1 MSVNKYLEGLAKP
14 FDAECVKWRIQVTNN
29 EKTSG
34 LAVAYLDSRTIAKR
48 LDEVVGQ
55 MRWKDEYKPWITAKN
70 NASQICTIS
79 IYDDSLKEWISKSDG
94 AELSNYSPI
103 KGGLS
108 DAFKR
113 AAVKWGIGRYLYE
126 IKPVWVNVY
135 MRGDKIYIQDDEM
148 PRLEQIY
155 INLLNK
161 INSLGKA
168 PVQKNPGLQQSQ
180 TPKSATEQKKAQ
192 APKQS
197 GSTPLY
203 EILGVKRQKDGQNVR
218 SMLKIKD
225 IKDGNKTA
233 TVYYNGTDD
242 NFKEGA
248 KLNNA
253 VFYLRDTGFGKIHVL
268 QDYELA
274 A

>member
-126 IKPVWVNVY
+126 ITPVWVNVY

-148 PRLEQIY
+148 P
-155 INLLNK
+155 K
-161 INSLGKA
+161 
-168 PVQKNPGLQQSQ
+168 LQQRYITFLKNLNTGN
-180 TPKSATEQKKAQ
+180 TPE
-192 APKQS
+192 
-197 GSTPLY
+197 PLS
-203 EILGVKRQKDGQNVR
+203 L
-218 SMLKIKD
+218 
-225 IKDGNKTA
+225 
-233 TVYYNGTDD
+233 
-242 NFKEGA
+242 
-248 KLNNA
+248 
-253 VFYLRDTGFGKIHVL
+253 IHI
-268 QDYELA
+268 
-274 A
+274 

>member
-1 MSVNKYLEGLAKP
+1 MIANKYLEEFVKP
-14 FDAECVKWRIQVTNN
+14 FEADCVKWRIQSTNN
-29 EKTSG
+29 EKTG
-34 LAVAYLDSRTIAKR
+34 GYAVAYLDSRSIAKR

-70 NASQICTIS
+70 NASQICIIS
-79 IYDDSLKEWISKSDG
+79 IYDDDLKEWVSKSDG

-126 IKPVWVNVY
+126 IKPVWVKVY
-135 MRGDKIYIQDDEM
+135 MRGDKVCIQDDEL
-148 PRLEQIY
+148 PKLEQRY
-155 INLLNK
+155 ITHMSKLKCSGNT
-161 INSLGKA
+161 
-168 PVQKNPGLQQSQ
+168 PTPQQSQ
-180 TPKSATEQKKAQ
+180 TPKSPQQ
-192 APKQS
+192 SAP
-197 GSTPLY
+197 TPLY
-203 EILGVKRQKDGQNVR
+203 EILGVKKQKDGQNVR

-225 IKDGNKTA
+225 IKGENKTA
-233 TVYYNGTDD
+233 TVYYNGIDD

-253 VFYLRDTGFGKIHVL
+253 VFYSQETGFGKVHIL

>member
-103 KGGLS
+103 
-108 DAFKR
+108 
-113 AAVKWGIGRYLYE
+113 
-126 IKPVWVNVY
+126 
-135 MRGDKIYIQDDEM
+135 
-148 PRLEQIY
+148 
-155 INLLNK
+155 
-161 INSLGKA
+161 
-168 PVQKNPGLQQSQ
+168 
-180 TPKSATEQKKAQ
+180 
-192 APKQS
+192 
-197 GSTPLY
+197 
-203 EILGVKRQKDGQNVR
+203 
-218 SMLKIKD
+218 
-225 IKDGNKTA
+225 
-233 TVYYNGTDD
+233 
-242 NFKEGA
+242 
-248 KLNNA
+248 
-253 VFYLRDTGFGKIHVL
+253 
-268 QDYELA
+268 
-274 A
+274 

>member
-34 LAVAYLDSRTIAKR
+34 LAVAYLDSITIAKR

-126 IKPVWVNVY
+126 ITPVWVNVY

-148 PRLEQIY
+148 P
-155 INLLNK
+155 K
-161 INSLGKA
+161 
-168 PVQKNPGLQQSQ
+168 LQQRYITFLKNLNTGNTPEPQADKAKPTSKPASPQQ
-180 TPKSATEQKKAQ
+180 TQQPTI
-192 APKQS
+192 
-197 GSTPLY
+197 TPLY

-225 IKDGNKTA
+225 IKGGNKTA

-248 KLNNA
+248 KLNSA
-253 VFYLRDTGFGKIHVL
+253 VFYSQDTGFGKVHIL